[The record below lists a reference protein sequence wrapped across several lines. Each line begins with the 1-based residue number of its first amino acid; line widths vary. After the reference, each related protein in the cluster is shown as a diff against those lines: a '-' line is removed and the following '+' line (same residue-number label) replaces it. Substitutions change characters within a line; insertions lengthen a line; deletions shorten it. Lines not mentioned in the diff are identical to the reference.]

1 MLQLIFNEA
10 HNKFLLDY
18 MICKNHK
25 SSFYFD
31 YVSYKRGTDILTESQ
46 QFKLCR
52 NCLMKDTVYIND
64 NETILNRVKDTLYD
78 QYYDRVKFGEPN
90 EEVFRE

>member
-1 MLQLIFNEA
+1 
-10 HNKFLLDY
+10 

-25 SSFYFD
+25 NLPFYFD
-31 YVSYKRGTDILTESQ
+31 YVSYKKGTDILTESQ
-46 QFKLCR
+46 QFKLCKELL
-52 NCLMKDTVYIND
+52 NQGYTVYIND

-90 EEVFRE
+90 EEVFEVDI